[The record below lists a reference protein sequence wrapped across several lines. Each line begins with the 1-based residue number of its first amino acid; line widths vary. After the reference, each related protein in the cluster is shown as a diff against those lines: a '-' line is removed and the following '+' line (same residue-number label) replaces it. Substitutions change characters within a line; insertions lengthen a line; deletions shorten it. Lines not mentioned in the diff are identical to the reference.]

1 MKLLRATI
9 RLVAL
14 CSITSFY
21 YLRWLVGVPLF
32 LTSSRQALRWRN
44 RTFGDWARASARIMG
59 LSIHVRNT
67 PPVAPFLLISN
78 HLSYVDIV
86 VLASQLNCAFVAK
99 REVARWPILGFISA
113 SMNTVF
119 IDRKRKRD
127 LLRARGTAEAT
138 LNRGLGLVLF
148 AEGTSTGGG
157 NPQPFKSS
165 MLDFAARRRMP
176 VHYAS
181 IEYVVAPNEQPARQ
195 SVCWWGSMT
204 FPGHFFRLLQLSAFD
219 ARLTFGSQPI
229 VNDDRKLLAVQLW
242 SAVSEQLKPVGVET

>member
-14 CSITSFY
+14 CCVTGFY
-21 YLRWLVGVPLF
+21 YLRWLAGVPLV
-32 LTSSRQALRWRN
+32 LISPQQALRWRN
-44 RTFGDWARASARIMG
+44 RNFRDWARALVWIMG
-59 LSIHVRNT
+59 LSIHIRNA

-86 VLASQLNCAFVAK
+86 VLGSQLNCAFVAK
-99 REVARWPILGFISA
+99 SEVARWPILGLISA
-113 SMNTVF
+113 SMNTIF

-127 LLRARGTAEAT
+127 LRKAMSTAKAT
-138 LNRGLGLVLF
+138 LDRGLGLVLF

-157 NPQPFKSS
+157 QPLPFKSS
-165 MLDFAARRRMP
+165 MLEFAARQRMP

-181 IEYVVAPNEQPARQ
+181 IEYHVASHERPARE

-204 FPGHFFRLLQLSAFD
+204 FPGHLFRLLQLSAFE
-219 ARLTFGSQPI
+219 AYLTFGAQPI
-229 VNDDRKLLAVQLW
+229 INEDRRLLAEELW
-242 SAVSEQLKPVGVET
+242 SAVSAQLKPLGVET